1 MLLLPVPVAYFN
13 LLHANT
19 KCIHHYSSL
28 HSPHH
33 AKKRANKLSAF

>member
-19 KCIHHYSSL
+19 KYIHHCSSL
-28 HSPHH
+28 HSIYH
-33 AKKRANKLSAF
+33 AEKRANKLSVF